1 MKNLTKNKRGRPPL
15 RDNERKRQ
23 VTLSMPKELE
33 HNLKQ
38 IAKEQE
44 RSLSSVLY
52 LAAKEYYE
60 KYKSDKLSEG

>member
-1 MKNLTKNKRGRPPL
+1 M

-33 HNLKQ
+33 YNLKQ